1 VLPVEP
7 DRPHRSPFSS
17 APGRSRAPPRRD
29 PRAASSPPPR
39 RSAVTGEP
47 FAREL
52 PRTRSPPRW
61 VAHARH
67 AVWEFDDSSHGVRSP
82 SASPIRAIVVP
93 ICLLDTVRSQG
104 FSPSQR
110 FDPARW
116 CGSVSRH
123 IRPWGLVTAF
133 RAFPAGPAA
142 APLGARCSLVVL
154 AGLPPRR
161 MKPMGAL
168 TPAVGYAACPVSPRP
183 HPDWPLTA
191 RPDSLLRHQPGIG
204 PTKVGSS
211 TSERPKPLQG
221 VGARCARLGA
231 DSSTEGTW
239 SSFGQ
244 ARACDFRALLRPSV
258 RTRALAVKLA
268 PGPMLS

>member
-1 VLPVEP
+1 VALSDAALPVEP
-7 DRPHRSPFSS
+7 DRPHRSPLSS

-123 IRPWGLVTAF
+123 IRPCGLVTAF
-133 RAFPAGPAA
+133 RAFPVRPAVT
-142 APLGARCSLVVL
+142 PLDALCSLVL
-154 AGLPPRR
+154 SAGSGLPRASSR
-161 MKPMGAL
+161 ATL
-168 TPAVGYAACPVSPRP
+168 TPAFF
-183 HPDWPLTA
+183 
-191 RPDSLLRHQPGIG
+191 DSLPTFYSPFAPAVAPRATPTTCLDISPGLS

-211 TSERPKPLQG
+211 PCERP
-221 VGARCARLGA
+221 
-231 DSSTEGTW
+231 
-239 SSFGQ
+239 
-244 ARACDFRALLRPSV
+244 RPP
-258 RTRALAVKLA
+258 TR
-268 PGPMLS
+268 S